1 MTGYDDDENDFD
13 SKNTRTAYTDRLDKM
28 VTKMLHIR
36 TFSDSKVFR
45 QKSFYDENFR
55 FQIF

>member
-28 VTKMLHIR
+28 VTKMLHVR
-36 TFSDSKVFR
+36 AFSGSGVFR
-45 QKSFYDENFR
+45 QKSFYDENFGFR
-55 FQIF
+55 IF